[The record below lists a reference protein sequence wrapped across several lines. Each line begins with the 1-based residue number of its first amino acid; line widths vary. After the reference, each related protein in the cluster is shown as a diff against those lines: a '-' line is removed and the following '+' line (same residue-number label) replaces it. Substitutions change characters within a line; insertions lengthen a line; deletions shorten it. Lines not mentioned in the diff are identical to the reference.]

1 MKGLVGALGMF
12 TILPVPPTMD
22 LDERTRRRIMLAFP
36 WAGLVCGLL
45 SALAAG
51 IVLLCDAGDLL
62 AAMVGL
68 AALAGVTGAMHLD
81 GSGDTA
87 DGLASRKGPEDA
99 LALMR
104 KSDIGPMAVA
114 TIILVL
120 LVQAA
125 ALASPALVGTGRLV
139 ATSDGASFGWERS
152 ARLLLAALVCMPTV
166 GRVAATNATV
176 QGIPGAR
183 PGGFGSLFTGITSP
197 LQAALDAVAVLLVCA
212 ASGWLASGSVA
223 LAAVFVVAALASWA
237 VAWRWQE
244 HLLRRLG
251 GLTGDTFGSLIE
263 VSQTAFVILL
273 VLGCGALG

>member
-81 GSGDTA
+81 GIGDTA

-197 LQAALDAVAVLLVCA
+197 LLCA